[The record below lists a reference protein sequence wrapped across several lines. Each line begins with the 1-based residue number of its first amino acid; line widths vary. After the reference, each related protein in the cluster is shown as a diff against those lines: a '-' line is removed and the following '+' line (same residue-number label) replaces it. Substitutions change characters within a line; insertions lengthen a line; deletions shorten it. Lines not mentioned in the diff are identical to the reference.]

1 MRDKGA
7 FEKIDFYAVAMAANA
22 LTLYNNALE
31 QVMEYGSTQT
41 FKTGASN
48 VTGAYT
54 VMKDQAQLFQ
64 QLSDRL
70 GLDVKAREQL
80 QAYAKKENENP
91 FEKIINEKAS

>member
-7 FEKIDFYAVAMAANA
+7 FEKIDFYTVAMAANA
-22 LTLYNNALE
+22 LTLYHQALE

-64 QLSDRL
+64 QFSDRL
-70 GLDVKAREQL
+70 GLDVKARERL

-91 FEKIINEKAS
+91 FEKIINNKAS